1 MFLFRF
7 EEVAPHVTWQKPVIK
22 ACFVRIADFAC
33 ATSLRQAR
41 TSGLGKLHRSASQRP
56 TGSFGPELADWAVRA
71 GVAQTVFE
79 PMIREARRQHMLV
92 SQHYGKVELTWVF
105 SNMTTRLYV
114 GALLLQRV
122 TGWYHDM
129 QVRPFGG
136 S

>member
-1 MFLFRF
+1 MSR
-7 EEVAPHVTWQKPVIK
+7 I
-22 ACFVRIADFAC
+22 ACFLAVKKESIHDTICTRSTRPRQITNVDKGGERLFA
-33 ATSLRQAR
+33 
-41 TSGLGKLHRSASQRP
+41 ASWTNGR
-56 TGSFGPELADWAVRA
+56 D
-71 GVAQTVFE
+71 AQTVFE